1 MQIQFS
7 HILLVGLGGMLGSIL
22 RFITSSWF
30 VQHIPPTW
38 PWGTFIVNM
47 AGCLLIGFVLGAP
60 WKPHTSEMWRLL
72 LASGFCGGFTTFSA
86 FSNEGYQM
94 LKHEM
99 YFLFAA
105 YTLGSIILGLL
116 TVAAGYFLIRSIL

>member
-7 HILLVGLGGMLGSIL
+7 HILLVGLGGMVGSML
-22 RFITSSWF
+22 RFVTGSWF
-30 VQHIPPTW
+30 VQNIPPTW

-47 AGCLLIGFVLGAP
+47 VGCLIIGLVLGAP
-60 WKPHTSEMWRLL
+60 WKAHSSEVWRLL

-86 FSNEGYQM
+86 FSNEGFQM

-99 YFLFAA
+99 YFLFAS
-105 YTLGSIILGLL
+105 YVISSIVLGLL
-116 TVAAGYFLIRSIL
+116 TVAAGFLFIRSI